1 MQFKILEKN
10 EHYSIKR
17 ALLSYNQHINITEV
31 MDSYG
36 LITDPI
42 LILILKTDDKH
53 LLQPKYLLFVSALG
67 IYLLIVVLSVHN
79 K

>member
-1 MQFKILEKN
+1 
-10 EHYSIKR
+10 
-17 ALLSYNQHINITEV
+17 